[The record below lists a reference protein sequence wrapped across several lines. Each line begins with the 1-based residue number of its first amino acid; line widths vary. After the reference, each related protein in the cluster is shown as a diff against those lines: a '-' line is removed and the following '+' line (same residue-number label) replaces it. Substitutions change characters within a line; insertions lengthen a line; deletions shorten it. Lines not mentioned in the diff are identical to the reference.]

1 MDRTALARCAL
12 LFAPLAVCGGCGAKQ
27 EPPASSPA
35 PLVLAELQSLSP
47 GPWRAEGERVA
58 PTSLEQ
64 PAPSWSRTVDPFGA
78 ESGDLDRRMHQG
90 PDTGRPLE
98 SEVIHPAS
106 EPAAAAPVDAPSEL
120 ELPLPDAIDV
130 AAPQPATPG
139 GVSADSPTA
148 DGSSAGPD
156 LGQAFESP
164 LPTAAA
170 VPSLPPAVSSTA
182 EPRTLDEILAPSNV
196 QSERLPT
203 TIPPLPEE
211 RGQLPW
217 ADAHASSAEMRSVLE
232 QAEHRLREGFRLAD
246 RQAIFLARGE
256 FIAALELIAQANDLR
271 HNTQFYSQA
280 LVAGL
285 AALEESRDFAR
296 ARPTGKPLDVARVAS
311 GHRSKVLSPEECA
324 TITPLAAAK
333 RYYAY
338 SQEQLA
344 GACAGEPR
352 SSIALYGLGR
362 LAMAAG
368 DAAPAERMEYNAKAM
383 VLHQAALMADRNNFR
398 AANELGVLLA
408 RHGDYGSARTLLLHS
423 VRLSPHP
430 STYRNLVVV
439 HNKLGEKDLAKQA
452 TQHGL
457 AMERAGVQRNGPAIA
472 WVDPVTFAGT
482 APPTTTTAMPPVA
495 QTQPQS
501 ATKAEEKKPV
511 ETAEKGFSDWLPW
524 KSRR

>member
-1 MDRTALARCAL
+1 MDRSALAACAL
-12 LFAPLAVCGGCGAKQ
+12 LLAPVAVCAGCGVKQ
-27 EPPASSPA
+27 PPPASSPA

-47 GPWRAEGERVA
+47 GPWRADGQRVA

-64 PAPSWSRTVDPFGA
+64 AEPAWPRADQSFRDDA
-78 ESGDLDRRMHQG
+78 GDLDRRMHQG
-90 PDTGRPLE
+90 PETGYPLE
-98 SEVIHPAS
+98 GEVI
-106 EPAAAAPVDAPSEL
+106 EPAAEPTPERSVDVPSEL
-120 ELPLPDAIDV
+120 DAALQEPV
-130 AAPQPATPG
+130 EVATPQAAAPAPAAAPE
-139 GVSADSPTA
+139 V
-148 DGSSAGPD
+148 GPA
-156 LGQAFESP
+156 LVSP
-164 LPTAAA
+164 LPATA
-170 VPSLPPAVSSTA
+170 VPPIAPETVSRTA
-182 EPRTLDEILAPSNV
+182 EPRTLEEILAPSNL

-203 TIPPLPEE
+203 TIAPLPEE

-217 ADAHASSAEMRSVLE
+217 AEAQAGSPEMQSVLE
-232 QAEHRLREGFRLAD
+232 QAEQRLREGFRLAD

-256 FIAALELIAQANDLR
+256 FIAALELICQANDQR
-271 HNTQFYSQA
+271 HGTQFYSQA

-285 AALEESRDFAR
+285 AALDESRDFAR
-296 ARPTGKPLDVARVAS
+296 ARPTRKPLDVARIAS
-311 GHRSKVLSPEECA
+311 GHRTKIISAEECA
-324 TITPLAAAK
+324 TISPLAAAK

-344 GACAGEPR
+344 GATAGEPR

-368 DAAPAERMEYNAKAM
+368 EAAPAERMEHSARAM
-383 VLHQAALMADRNNFR
+383 VLHQAALMADRNNYR

-439 HNKLGEKDLAKQA
+439 HSKLGEKDLAQQA
-452 TQHGL
+452 SQHGL
-457 AMERAGVQRNGPAIA
+457 AMERAGVRRNGPAVA
-472 WVDPVTFAGT
+472 WVDPMTFAGT
-482 APPTTTTAMPPVA
+482 APPSTTTAMPPVA
-495 QTQPQS
+495 QTQPQA

-511 ETAEKGFSDWLPW
+511 ETAGKGFSDWLPW

>member
-1 MDRTALARCAL
+1 MDRSALAACAL
-12 LFAPLAVCGGCGAKQ
+12 LIAPVAVCAGCGVKQ

-47 GPWRAEGERVA
+47 GPWRADTERVA
-58 PTSLEQ
+58 PTSLEEAE
-64 PAPSWSRTVDPFGA
+64 PAWLRAA
-78 ESGDLDRRMHQG
+78 ESQGEDVRDLDRRMHAG
-90 PDTGRPLE
+90 PETGYPLE
-98 SEVIHPAS
+98 GEVI
-106 EPAAAAPVDAPSEL
+106 EPAVEPTAERPVDVPSEL
-120 ELPLPDAIDV
+120 DL
-130 AAPQPATPG
+130 APQEPAEVAPQAAVPG
-139 GVSADSPTA
+139 QVPAVEPEP
-148 DGSSAGPD
+148 GP
-156 LGQAFESP
+156 AIVSP
-164 LPTAAA
+164 LPAVDAA
-170 VPSLPPAVSSTA
+170 PSTPETVSSPA
-182 EPRTLDEILAPSNV
+182 APRTLEDILAPSIS

-203 TIPPLPEE
+203 TIAPLPEE

-217 ADAHASSAEMRSVLE
+217 ADTQAGSAEMQSVLE
-232 QAEHRLREGFRLAD
+232 QAEQRLREGFRLAD

-256 FIAALELIAQANDLR
+256 FIAALELICQANDLR

-296 ARPTGKPLDVARVAS
+296 ARPTGKPLDVVRIAG
-311 GHRSKVLSPEECA
+311 GHRTKILSAEECV
-324 TITPLAAAK
+324 TISPLAAAK

-344 GACAGEPR
+344 GATAGEPR
-352 SSIALYGLGR
+352 SSIALYGLAR

-368 DAAPAERMEYNAKAM
+368 EAAPAERMEHNARAM

-408 RHGDYGSARTLLLHS
+408 RHGDYASARTLLLHS

-439 HNKLGEKDLAKQA
+439 HTKLGEKDLAQQA

-457 AMERAGVQRNGPAIA
+457 ALERAGVRRNGPAIA

-482 APPTTTTAMPPVA
+482 APPTTATAMPPVA
-495 QTQPQS
+495 QAQQPA
-501 ATKAEEKKPV
+501 ATKAAEKPPV
-511 ETAEKGFSDWLPW
+511 ETAGKGFSDWLPW